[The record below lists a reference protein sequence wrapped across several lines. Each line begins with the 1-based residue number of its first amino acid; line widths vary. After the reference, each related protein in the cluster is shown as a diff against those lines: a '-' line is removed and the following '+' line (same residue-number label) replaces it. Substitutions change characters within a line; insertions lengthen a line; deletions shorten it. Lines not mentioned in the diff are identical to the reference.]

1 MNKVG
6 ETYSRPWGNYKVLAI
21 EDNYQVKSITVNS
34 KQRLSLQKHFK
45 RKEHWFVVH
54 GTFKVQVGEDIHELS
69 SGQAVDI
76 PIDTIHRMANETE
89 TSAMLIEIQ
98 IGSYLGEDDIV
109 RLEDDYGRN

>member
-1 MNKVG
+1 MNKIG
-6 ETYSRPWGNYKVLAI
+6 ETYSRPWGNYKVLEI

-54 GTFKVQVGEDIHELS
+54 GEFEIQVGEDIHELS

-76 PIDTIHRMANETE
+76 PIDTVHRMENETE